1 MPTDSGL
8 TPPAPPA
15 RPAPQAPPDAARPR
29 LGPHLRLR
37 FDRSRGRHV
46 LLGPESVIVLNG
58 TGADVVALCDGS
70 RTVAG
75 IVDELRT
82 RFERPVDDEVRD
94 FLARMAARR
103 HVTLE
108 ETTDG

>member
-1 MPTDSGL
+1 MPSDSGL
-8 TPPAPPA
+8 ARSAPPA
-15 RPAPQAPPDAARPR
+15 LPDTARPR

-37 FDRSRGRHV
+37 FDRSRGKHV

-58 TGADVVALCDGS
+58 TGADVVGLCDGS

-82 RFERPVDDEVRD
+82 RYQRPVDDEVRD
-94 FLARMAARR
+94 FLVRMAARR
-103 HVTLE
+103 HVTVE
-108 ETTDG
+108 EATDG

>member
-1 MPTDSGL
+1 MSSDSGVA
-8 TPPAPPA
+8 PPAPA
-15 RPAPQAPPDAARPR
+15 ALPDTARPR

-37 FDRSRGRHV
+37 LDRSRGKHV
-46 LLGPESVIVLNG
+46 LLGPESVIVLNR
-58 TGADVVALCDGS
+58 TGADVVGLCDGS

-75 IVDELRT
+75 IVHELRA
-82 RFERPVDDEVRD
+82 RYQRPVDDEVRD

-103 HVTLE
+103 HVTVE

>member
-1 MPTDSGL
+1 MSSDSAL
-8 TPPAPPA
+8 TPAAPPAPV
-15 RPAPQAPPDAARPR
+15 PPSALPDTARPR

-37 FDRSRGRHV
+37 FDRSRGKHV
-46 LLGPESVIVLNG
+46 LLGPESVIVLNA
-58 TGADVVALCDGS
+58 TGADVVGLCNGS

-75 IVDELRT
+75 IVDELRA
-82 RFERPVDDEVRD
+82 RYQRPVDDEVRD

-108 ETTDG
+108 EAM

>member
-1 MPTDSGL
+1 MPTEAGPTPL
-8 TPPAPPA
+8 TL
-15 RPAPQAPPDAARPR
+15 PDTARPR

-37 FDRSRGRHV
+37 FDRSRGKHV

-58 TGADVVALCDGS
+58 SGADVVGMCDGS
-70 RTVAG
+70 RTVAE
-75 IVDELRT
+75 IVDELGT
-82 RFERPVDDEVRD
+82 RYERPVDDEVRH

-108 ETTDG
+108 EAR

>member
-1 MPTDSGL
+1 MPSDSGI

-15 RPAPQAPPDAARPR
+15 PPELPDTARPR

-37 FDRSRGRHV
+37 FDRSRGKHV
-46 LLGPESVIVLNG
+46 LLGPETVIVLNG
-58 TGADVVALCDGS
+58 TGADVVGLCDGS

-82 RFERPVDDEVRD
+82 RYERPVDDEVPD

-103 HVTLE
+103 HVTIKE
-108 ETTDG
+108 ATHG

>member
-1 MPTDSGL
+1 MPSDSGL
-8 TPPAPPA
+8 TPSASTA
-15 RPAPQAPPDAARPR
+15 LPDTARPR

-37 FDRSRGRHV
+37 FDRSRGKHV
-46 LLGPESVIVLNG
+46 LLAPESVIVLNG
-58 TGADVVALCDGS
+58 TGADIVGLCDGS

-82 RFERPVDDEVRD
+82 RYQRPVEDEVRD

-108 ETTDG
+108 EVR

>member
-1 MPTDSGL
+1 MPSDSGL

-15 RPAPQAPPDAARPR
+15 PPALPDTARPR

-37 FDRSRGRHV
+37 FDRSRGKHV

-58 TGADVVALCDGS
+58 TGADVVGLCEGS

-75 IVDELRT
+75 IVDELRA
-82 RFERPVDDEVRD
+82 RYQRPVDDEVRD

-108 ETTDG
+108 EATDG

>member
-1 MPTDSGL
+1 MPIDSGL
-8 TPPAPPA
+8 TPPAMPA
-15 RPAPQAPPDAARPR
+15 LPDTARPR

-37 FDRSRGRHV
+37 FDRSRGKHV
-46 LLGPESVIVLNG
+46 LLGPESVIVLNR
-58 TGADVVALCDGS
+58 TGVDVVGLCDGS

-82 RFERPVDDEVRD
+82 RYERQVDDEVRD

-103 HVTLE
+103 HVTIE
-108 ETTDG
+108 EAR

>member
-1 MPTDSGL
+1 MPSDPGL
-8 TPPAPPA
+8 TPAAPPA
-15 RPAPQAPPDAARPR
+15 LPDTARLR

-37 FDRSRGRHV
+37 FDRSRDKHV
-46 LLGPESVIVLNG
+46 LLGPESVIVLNR

-82 RFERPVDDEVRD
+82 RYERPVEDEVRD

-103 HVTLE
+103 YVTLE
-108 ETTDG
+108 EVR

>member
-1 MPTDSGL
+1 MPSDSGP
-8 TPPAPPA
+8 TPPASLAPPA
-15 RPAPQAPPDAARPR
+15 LPDTARPR

-37 FDRSRGRHV
+37 FDRSRGKHV

-58 TGADVVALCDGS
+58 TGADVVGLCDGS

-82 RFERPVDDEVRD
+82 RYERSVDDEVRD

-103 HVTLE
+103 HVTVE
-108 ETTDG
+108 EATDG

>member
-1 MPTDSGL
+1 MPSDSGL
-8 TPPAPPA
+8 TPSAPPA
-15 RPAPQAPPDAARPR
+15 LLDTARPR

-37 FDRSRGRHV
+37 FDRSRGKHV
-46 LLGPESVIVLNG
+46 LLGPESVIVLNR
-58 TGADVVALCDGS
+58 TGADVVGLCDGS

-75 IVDELRT
+75 IVDELRA
-82 RFERPVDDEVRD
+82 RYQRPVDDEVRD

-103 HVTLE
+103 HVTVE

>member
-1 MPTDSGL
+1 MPSDSGL
-8 TPPAPPA
+8 APPAPPA
-15 RPAPQAPPDAARPR
+15 PPALPDTVRPR

-37 FDRSRGRHV
+37 FDRSRGKHV

-58 TGADVVALCDGS
+58 TGADVVGLCDGS

-75 IVDELRT
+75 IVDELRA
-82 RFERPVDDEVRD
+82 RYQRPVDDEVRD

-103 HVTLE
+103 HLTVE
-108 ETTDG
+108 EVM

>member
-1 MPTDSGL
+1 MRSTRPMPNDAGL

-15 RPAPQAPPDAARPR
+15 LPDTARPR

-37 FDRSRGRHV
+37 FDRARGKHV

-58 TGADVVALCDGS
+58 TAADVVGLCDGE
-70 RTVAG
+70 RTVAD

-82 RFERPVDDEVRD
+82 RYERPVDDEVRD

-103 HVTLE
+103 HVTV
-108 ETTDG
+108 

>member
-1 MPTDSGL
+1 MPSE
-8 TPPAPPA
+8 
-15 RPAPQAPPDAARPR
+15 APPDEARPR

-58 TGADVVALCDGS
+58 TGADVVGLCDGT

-75 IVDELRT
+75 IVAELRT
-82 RFERPVDDEVRD
+82 RYERPVDGEVRD

-103 HVTLE
+103 HVTVE
-108 ETTDG
+108 EAR

>member
-1 MPTDSGL
+1 MSSD
-8 TPPAPPA
+8 PAAVPSAPA
-15 RPAPQAPPDAARPR
+15 VPSDTARPR

-37 FDRSRGRHV
+37 FDRSRDKHV
-46 LLGPESVIVLNG
+46 LLGPETVIVLNG
-58 TGADVVALCDGS
+58 TGADVVGLCDGS

-82 RFERPVDDEVRD
+82 RYERPVDDEVRD

-103 HVTLE
+103 HVTVE
-108 ETTDG
+108 EAR

>member
-1 MPTDSGL
+1 MPNDPGP
-8 TPPAPPA
+8 TPSAPPA
-15 RPAPQAPPDAARPR
+15 LTDTARPR

-37 FDRSRGRHV
+37 VDRSRGKHV
-46 LLGPESVIVLNG
+46 LLGPETVIVLNR
-58 TGADVVALCDGS
+58 TGADVIGLCDGS

-82 RFERPVDDEVRD
+82 RYERPVDDEVRD

-108 ETTDG
+108 EANHG

>member
-1 MPTDSGL
+1 MPSEL
-8 TPPAPPA
+8 TAPALPAPPTL
-15 RPAPQAPPDAARPR
+15 PAPPDAARPR

-37 FDRSRGRHV
+37 FDRSRGKHV
-46 LLGPESVIVLNG
+46 LLGPESVIVLNR
-58 TGADVVALCDGS
+58 TGADVVGLCDGS

-82 RFERPVDDEVRD
+82 RYERPVDDEVRD

-103 HVTLE
+103 HVTVE
-108 ETTDG
+108 EAR